1 MTINRRHLLHALA
14 AAPVVAA
21 TLPVVALP
29 AAALASTT
37 TPAASPFH
45 RFKIGDATVTA
56 LLDGHL
62 PLGTQLITDFDAD
75 KASAALKGTLYQ
87 FEDNA
92 LQVPVNGYL
101 VELGGTYTLVDTGG
115 TSQMS
120 PALGGLHGALA
131 AAGVSPG
138 EISTVVMTHLHPDHT
153 GGLLLSDGSAAFA
166 NAELVVSDVE
176 WGFWHDDAILA
187 GVPKGSQGFFHA
199 ARMSVAPYKD
209 RLKLIKG
216 EAEAVPGLMAVPLP
230 GHTPGHTGFMLD
242 GGAESLLIW
251 GDLVHM
257 TALQFTYPDWTIA
270 FDTDPAQTA
279 TTRRQMMN
287 RAVVD
292 NLLVTG
298 MHLDFPGLGQ
308 VKRAGE
314 GYRYQAAP
322 WQFGQ

>member
-1 MTINRRHLLHALA
+1 MTINRRHLLQALA
-14 AAPVVAA
+14 AAPVAAA
-21 TLPVVALP
+21 TLP
-29 AAALASTT
+29 AAANAS
-37 TPAASPFH
+37 AQASAIASAPSAFH
-45 RFKIGDATVTA
+45 RFKIGEATVTA

-62 PLGTQLITDFDAD
+62 PLGTQLIPDFDAD
-75 KASAALKGTLYQ
+75 KASSALKGTLYQ
-87 FEDNA
+87 FKDSS

-101 VELGGTYTLVDTGG
+101 VEHGGTYTLVDTGG
-115 TSQMS
+115 TPQMS
-120 PALGGLHGALA
+120 PALGGLHSALA
-131 AAGVSPG
+131 AAGVTP
-138 EISTVVMTHLHPDHT
+138 EQISTVVMTHLHPDHT
-153 GGLLLSDGSAAFA
+153 GGLLLPDGSAAFA
-166 NAELVVSDVE
+166 NAELVVSEVE

-216 EAEAVPGLMAVPLP
+216 EAEAAPGLTAVPLP

-242 GGAESLLIW
+242 GGSESLLIW

-257 TALQFTYPDWTIA
+257 TALQFTYPDWTIT
-270 FDTDPAQTA
+270 FDTDAQQTA
-279 TTRRQMMN
+279 TTRRQMMD